1 MPPLEGQTVE
11 DFMKFH
17 HLFWSF
23 KPCIDGFQYCKPMV
37 KVDGTS
43 LYNKYKG
50 TLLVKVTQDD
60 NNKILRIAFAVVDSE
75 TTGA

>member
-1 MPPLEGQTVE
+1 
-11 DFMKFH
+11 
-17 HLFWSF
+17 
-23 KPCIDGFQYCKPMV
+23 MV

-60 NNKILRIAFAVVDSE
+60 NNKILPIAFAVVDSE